1 MKANINLGPHAGS
14 ASIVVDGIDLA
25 KCTGALRLTRMDGSV
40 DLVAS
45 PGTLPTLELT
55 IVLESVSLS
64 ADGDLIVNA
73 EPVTDEIGRA
83 IYKSLKNR
91 YEQTS

>member
-1 MKANINLGPHAGS
+1 MKANINLGPHAEN
-14 ASIVVDGIDLA
+14 ASIVVDGVDLA
-25 KCTGALRLTRMDGSV
+25 KCTGALRITRMDGSV

-55 IVLESVSLS
+55 LALESVSLS
-64 ADGDLIVNA
+64 VDGGLVVNA

-83 IYKSLKNR
+83 IYKSLRDR

>member
-1 MKANINLGPHAGS
+1 MKAKINLGPLARD
-14 ASIVVDGIDLA
+14 ASIVVDGIDLT

-55 IVLESVSLS
+55 LVLESVSLS
-64 ADGDLIVNA
+64 ADGGLVVNA

-83 IYKSLKNR
+83 IYKSLR
-91 YEQTS
+91 TWYERTS